1 MVEGRSEVIDR
12 SLPLLTRES
21 SQLMSGEGRKIK
33 GEELPK
39 APLKLS
45 KMGGIVG
52 RG

>member
-1 MVEGRSEVIDR
+1 MEGKSEVIDR

-33 GEELPK
+33 GEELLK
-39 APLKLS
+39 DPLRLS
-45 KMGGIVG
+45 KLGGKVG